1 MFQEGYVWGQ
11 TLLCQKVLPQLMVRH
26 SGKLYRKQRNLV
38 TNLFDVDVEPHV
50 EDDATAYKLIWH
62 ALVCAT
68 VAATAN
74 SHKYLQRCLQRLE

>member
-1 MFQEGYVWGQ
+1 MGPNPPLSESASTTHGH
-11 TLLCQKVLPQLMVRH
+11 H